1 MNTRILAAALATAAL
16 SPIAAQAQTAAPA
29 SAAPATQQAAV
40 APTVGAKVYG
50 PDGVEAGTVEKV
62 DAANAVV
69 NTGTKRATLP
79 LAAFGKNEKG
89 LLVSMTRE
97 QLDAAV
103 EAATAKAA
111 GNLDQALVA
120 GAALHSADGAAMGK
134 ISSVSPEGI
143 VTVEREGGSFALK
156 KDMFTTDAQGVALK
170 LTAAQIQAAL
180 AKQQQASAS
189 TPAAQP

>member
-1 MNTRILAAALATAAL
+1 MKFKLLLGVLAMAGTPALLTAPAF
-16 SPIAAQAQTAAPA
+16 AQAAP
-29 SAAPATQQAAV
+29 SAAVQVTAGAT
-40 APTVGAKVYG
+40 VYG
-50 PDGVEAGTVEKV
+50 PQGAEVGKIEKV
-62 DAANAVV
+62 DGPNAVI
-69 NTGTKRATLP
+69 NTGSHSAAIP
-79 LAAFGKNEKG
+79 VSAFGKNEKG

-156 KDMFTTDAQGVALK
+156 KDMFTTDANGVALK